1 MSFSTMRHWLAGG
14 AMVVAVAGA
23 AYAQEDPKVAFEAR
37 DSELSAAM
45 LGKDGAKVGA
55 ILAPDFQSTDI
66 RGDTH
71 TRADSLAR
79 MADMPPEMAQ
89 MKPVTKVLSVKQSG
103 DTAAVESQ
111 MTMQMKRPDES
122 GTEVTLDI
130 AMSANDTWVQRGSVW
145 LLQKSVQKEM
155 SVSKDGEVMFK
166 QAN

>member
-14 AMVVAVAGA
+14 VMVVAVASS

-37 DSELSAAM
+37 YAELSGAM
-45 LGKDGAKVGA
+45 LGKDSAKVGA
-55 ILAPDFQSTDI
+55 ILAPEFESTDI

-103 DTAAVESQ
+103 DVAAVESQ
-111 MTMQMKRPDES
+111 MTLQMKRPDEN
-122 GTEVTLDI
+122 GAEMTLDI
-130 AMSANDTWVQRGSVW
+130 AMTANDTWVQRGGVW

-155 SVSKDGEVMFK
+155 SVSKDGEVVFK